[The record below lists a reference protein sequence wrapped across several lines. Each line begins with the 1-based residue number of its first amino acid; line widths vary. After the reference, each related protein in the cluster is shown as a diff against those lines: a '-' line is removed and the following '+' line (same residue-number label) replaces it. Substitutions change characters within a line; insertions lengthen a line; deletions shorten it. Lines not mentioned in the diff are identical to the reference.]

1 VGEVKVK
8 YVLLESYDKSKFGL
22 VLLQLKLFTETG
34 ATDYSKKVAVWTF
47 SMAIYTTCVKL
58 VARRPNVARHV
69 FLCGPRSFKF

>member
-34 ATDYSKKVAVWTF
+34 ATDYSKKVAV
-47 SMAIYTTCVKL
+47 
-58 VARRPNVARHV
+58 
-69 FLCGPRSFKF
+69 